1 MAFAVTTNMHTTR
14 LFHDKHAPKGNNFVV
29 FCNHKDCMFARARG
43 TKAQAL
49 RVAKEHEEA
58 NK

>member
-1 MAFAVTTNMHTTR
+1 MHTTR